1 MGARGA
7 ERVVE
12 ARAVATVDGAPGVAR
27 IVDTA
32 KVWPFFGR
40 MGELAGQIGLLQFFA
55 GDLAGARAIVERHLD
70 AMAYP
75 LSRSRSANGPR
86 CSRRS
91 PAADRS

>member
-40 MGELAGQIGLLQFFA
+40 MGELAGQIGLLHFFA
-55 GDLAGARAIVERHLD
+55 GDLAGELQVALRERAEV
-70 AMAYP
+70 
-75 LSRSRSANGPR
+75 
-86 CSRRS
+86 
-91 PAADRS
+91 